1 MALVLMLD
9 VLEDADDGCRSSGD
23 WQHAWRRCR
32 SMHDAGCY
40 DAMSACAILNSGDVA
55 QLVVVTMG
63 RLIQLFLDCGDGCVT
78 LLCGRMVLV
87 FSSNWSRS
95 DHGHVRFPY
104 GHILPEATTIANI
117 FGLVGF

>member
-1 MALVLMLD
+1 
-9 VLEDADDGCRSSGD
+9 
-23 WQHAWRRCR
+23 
-32 SMHDAGCY
+32 MHDAGCY

-63 RLIQLFLDCGDGCVT
+63 RLIQLFLNCGHGCVT

-95 DHGHVRFPY
+95 DHGHVRFHY
-104 GHILPEATTIANI
+104 GHILPEATTIANL